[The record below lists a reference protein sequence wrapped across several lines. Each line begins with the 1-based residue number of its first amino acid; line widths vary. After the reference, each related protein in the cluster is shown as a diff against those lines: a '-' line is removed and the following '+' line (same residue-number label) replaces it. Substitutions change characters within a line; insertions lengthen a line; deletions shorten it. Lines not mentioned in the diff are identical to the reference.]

1 MTHLLKICF
10 NNRGRFMKVLKFV
23 TNQKTKSMIILEGDM
38 MSPSLMRRFCWRFL
52 VGVSNPS

>member
-1 MTHLLKICF
+1 
-10 NNRGRFMKVLKFV
+10 MKVSKFV
-23 TNQKTKSMIILEGDM
+23 THQKTKSMIILEGDM